1 MENRRLDE
9 TGVSELI
16 EKPVYMAENA
26 EVSMYGDYKVISTF
40 SDSGMSLTEALG
52 CYIDRMT
59 SLKY

>member
-40 SDSGMSLTEALG
+40 SDSGMSLTG
-52 CYIDRMT
+52 GMQG
-59 SLKY
+59 